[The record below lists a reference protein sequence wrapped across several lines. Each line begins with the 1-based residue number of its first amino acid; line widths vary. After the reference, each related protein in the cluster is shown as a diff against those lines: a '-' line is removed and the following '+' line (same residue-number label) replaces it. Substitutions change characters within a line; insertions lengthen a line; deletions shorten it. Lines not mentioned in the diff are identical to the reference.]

1 MSEKKIA
8 ALFDFDKTI
17 IEVESGRMAM
27 KWMWDRRMILPGF
40 MLKVLAA
47 RILNKMNVLSEER
60 LIEIMLTFYTGRK
73 LDTFRQG
80 SEQFYQEYLKPHL
93 APAIIRRVNFHKTE
107 GHFLVLVSASIRYL
121 LEPVV
126 ADLGFDLLL
135 CTDLE
140 EGEDGL
146 LTGRPKGP
154 VCIEENKRTI
164 TLTIADEY
172 GLDLE
177 GSYAYGDSK
186 SDLPLLDLVGHP
198 NVIGPSTALAKVAAR
213 RGWPVLTHR

>member
-1 MSEKKIA
+1 MSFKKVA
-8 ALFDFDKTI
+8 AFFDFDKTI

-27 KWMWDRRMILPGF
+27 KWMWDRRIILPGF
-40 MLKVLAA
+40 VLKVLAA
-47 RILNKMNVLSEER
+47 KILNKLNLLSEER
-60 LIEIMLTFYTGRK
+60 LIETMLTFYRGRK
-73 LDTFRQG
+73 LDNFRQG
-80 SEQFYQEYLKPHL
+80 SKQFYQEYLQPYL
-93 APAIIRRVNFHKTE
+93 APAIIQRIDFHKKE
-107 GHFLVLVSASIRYL
+107 GHFLVLVSASLRYL

-126 ADLGFDLLL
+126 DDLGFDLLL

-140 EGEDGL
+140 EGKDGL

-164 TLTIADEY
+164 TLKMADEY

-177 GSYAYGDSK
+177 NSYAYGDSE
-186 SDLPLLDLVGHP
+186 SDLPLLNLVGHP
-198 NVIGPSTALAKVAAR
+198 HVIEPSNSLARVAAR

>member
-1 MSEKKIA
+1 MGSKKVA
-8 ALFDFDKTI
+8 AFFDFDKTLV
-17 IEVESGRMAM
+17 EVESGRMAFM
-27 KWMWDRRMILPGF
+27 WMWNQRMILPGY

-47 RILNKMNVLSEER
+47 RILNKLNVLSEER
-60 LIEIMLTFYTGRK
+60 LIEIMLTFYRGRK
-73 LDTFRQG
+73 LETFRQG

-93 APAIIRRVNFHKTE
+93 APVIIQRVNFHRKE

-140 EGEDGL
+140 EGESGV

-164 TLTIADEY
+164 TLKIAGEY

-177 GSYAYGDSK
+177 NSYAYGDSK

-198 NVIGPSTALAKVAAR
+198 HVVEPSNALAKVAAT
-213 RGWPVLTHR
+213 RGWTVLTHR